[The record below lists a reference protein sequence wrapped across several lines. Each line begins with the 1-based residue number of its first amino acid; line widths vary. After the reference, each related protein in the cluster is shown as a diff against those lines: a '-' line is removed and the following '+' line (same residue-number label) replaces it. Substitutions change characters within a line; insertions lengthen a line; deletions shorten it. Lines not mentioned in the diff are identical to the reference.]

1 MANIIEPSELLQ
13 RNKAWAE
20 ARIAEDPHYFQ
31 RSAYVQTPKYL
42 WIGCSDS
49 RVPAEYIIDIEPGE
63 LFVHRNI
70 GNQVF
75 HTDINC
81 MSVLQFAVDVLEVEN
96 IIVCGHHGCAA
107 VKFAIQNRRMGLVD
121 SWLVNIKENYHGHQC
136 EVDSAGDA
144 NDRLNRL
151 CELNVIQQVYQ
162 LAHNPFIEDAW
173 KKGRNL
179 TLHGWVY
186 SLDTGLIADL
196 GVDVAGPED
205 VTKVVTPKL

>member
-1 MANIIEPSELLQ
+1 MIEPSELLQ
-13 RNKAWAE
+13 RNKEWAK
-20 ARIAEDPHYFQ
+20 ARIAKDPGCFQ
-31 RSAYVQTPKYL
+31 RSASEQTPKYL

-81 MSVLQFAVDVLEVEN
+81 MSVLQFAVDVLEVEH

-107 VKFAIQNRRMGLVD
+107 VKFAMENRRMGLVD
-121 SWLVNIKENYHGHQC
+121 NWLVNIKECYHGHRA
-136 EVDSAGDA
+136 EVDDAGDE
-144 NDRLNRL
+144 NHQLNRL
-151 CELNVIQQVYQ
+151 CEINVVQQVYQ
-162 LAHNPFIEDAW
+162 LGHNQFIEDAW
-173 KKGRNL
+173 AKGRDL

-186 SLDTGLIADL
+186 SLDTGLITDL
-196 GVDVAGPED
+196 DVDVSCTSDLARISR
-205 VTKVVTPKL
+205 V